1 MAIRPVKY
9 LRENMLGVA
18 VGCAVTAFLT
28 ETLVL
33 ESSDLTFTKIFGS
46 LLLAITALERYLEN
60 KAREAQLKKRGLTL
74 TDIDNISF
82 VKNWEVL
89 RKRGIYKYCFLEGGL
104 MLGLII
110 LLPIALLGMLLISDI
125 QTLFSELEL
134 VMEYTLGCMMIGYV
148 TGAAI
153 YLVRWMKNEK
163 RFISLTDPLR

>member
-1 MAIRPVKY
+1 
-9 LRENMLGVA
+9 MLGVA
-18 VGCAVTAFLT
+18 VGCAVMAFLT

-33 ESSDLTFTKIFGS
+33 KSSDLTFTEIFGS
-46 LLLAITALERYLEN
+46 LVFAIAALERYLDN

-104 MLGLII
+104 MLGMII

-125 QTLFSELEL
+125 HTLFSELEL

-153 YLVRWMKNEK
+153 YLVRWIKNEK